1 MAKIEL
7 RNVAHSYNAKEAEK
21 TYALKP
27 FNLTW
32 ENGGRYA
39 VLGPSGCGKTTMLN
53 IISGL
58 LKPSEGKIII
68 DGIDLTEANT
78 ATRNIAQVFQ
88 FPVIYGTMTV
98 YENLAFPLVCRNFP
112 KEAIRAKVEEVAELL
127 NLTSHLTKRAKKLT
141 ADQKQLISMG
151 RGLVRDDVAAVLM
164 DEPLTVIDPDLKFE
178 LRLRLKTIN
187 QNYGSTMIYV
197 THDQNEAMTFA
208 QKIIVMN
215 HGEVVQVGTP
225 QELFDRPQ
233 TTFVGYFI
241 GAPAMNIFECALG
254 EGNSIRLENFK
265 LKTSTSIPQSEAS
278 KLKLGIRSEYI
289 KIVDQNAEN
298 TILAQPNEVQD
309 FGNYKL
315 LTATFG
321 ESIIK
326 VKYDRKMG
334 IPADQVHLQLPATRC
349 NIYEND
355 RLI

>member
-178 LRLRLKTIN
+178 LRLRL
-187 QNYGSTMIYV
+187 
-197 THDQNEAMTFA
+197 
-208 QKIIVMN
+208 
-215 HGEVVQVGTP
+215 
-225 QELFDRPQ
+225 
-233 TTFVGYFI
+233 
-241 GAPAMNIFECALG
+241 
-254 EGNSIRLENFK
+254 
-265 LKTSTSIPQSEAS
+265 
-278 KLKLGIRSEYI
+278 
-289 KIVDQNAEN
+289 
-298 TILAQPNEVQD
+298 
-309 FGNYKL
+309 
-315 LTATFG
+315 
-321 ESIIK
+321 
-326 VKYDRKMG
+326 
-334 IPADQVHLQLPATRC
+334 
-349 NIYEND
+349 
-355 RLI
+355 

>member
-1 MAKIEL
+1 
-7 RNVAHSYNAKEAEK
+7 
-21 TYALKP
+21 
-27 FNLTW
+27 
-32 ENGGRYA
+32 
-39 VLGPSGCGKTTMLN
+39 
-53 IISGL
+53 
-58 LKPSEGKIII
+58 
-68 DGIDLTEANT
+68 
-78 ATRNIAQVFQ
+78 
-88 FPVIYGTMTV
+88 
-98 YENLAFPLVCRNFP
+98 
-112 KEAIRAKVEEVAELL
+112 
-127 NLTSHLTKRAKKLT
+127 
-141 ADQKQLISMG
+141 
-151 RGLVRDDVAAVLM
+151 
-164 DEPLTVIDPDLKFE
+164 
-178 LRLRLKTIN
+178 
-187 QNYGSTMIYV
+187 MIYV

-321 ESIIK
+321 ENIIK